1 MLGIWSVLVKDLRD
15 TVDPWQGNFMNNGWV
30 TAAALLASAG
40 AAHGQVANKLSNAA
54 RSVFQGFPHATSF
67 RNIVRDVDQHARREV
82 ERQLPFKVH
91 FNELGPHALYVPFRE
106 LKPIGLLYVRT
117 EDGGW
122 GFSEIS
128 WSLSLDLR
136 IVGFRFLRSRSQH
149 RFALQR
155 SPFSRSLVGLG
166 YDGLAKLLGKDDKL
180 LVKQGDIPRGSEKLA
195 LALVRSAMKTILV
208 TRTVWR
214 QELVKLQNKALGFES
229 FKGARVVLGL
239 PIRLAEEKPRQGLR
253 SVRAVRVFGT
263 ARTDF
268 GIAAQTVSSYG
279 ERIVTLRWVLTPQLE
294 VLRVSPVPARDDVKL
309 CAACS
314 ELAGRSLADPG
325 QGAVADIAR
334 ELAQVL
340 HKPTPRKG
348 KPK

>member
-1 MLGIWSVLVKDLRD
+1 MK
-15 TVDPWQGNFMNNGWV
+15 NGWV

-40 AAHGQVANKLSNAA
+40 AAHGQAANKLSDAA
-54 RSVFQGFPHATSF
+54 RSVFRAFPHATSF

-82 ERQLPFKVH
+82 ERRLPFKVH

-136 IVGFRFLRSRSQH
+136 IRGFRFLRSRSQH

-155 SPFSRSLVGLG
+155 SPFSRSIVGLD
-166 YDGLAKLLGKDDKL
+166 YEGLAKLLGEDGKL
-180 LVKQGDIPRGSEKLA
+180 IIKPGDIPRGSEELA
-195 LALVRSAMKTILV
+195 LATVRSAMKTILV

-214 QELVKLQNKALGFES
+214 EELGKLQGLALGFET
-229 FKGARVVLGL
+229 FPGARVVLAQPL
-239 PIRLAEEKPRQGLR
+239 RPAAEFPRQRVL
-253 SVRAVRVFGT
+253 SVQAVRVFGT

-279 ERIVTLRWVLTPQLE
+279 EQTVTLRWVLTPQLN
-294 VLRVSPVPARDDVKL
+294 VLRVSPVHRKDDAEL
-309 CAACS
+309 SAACT
-314 ELAGRSLADPG
+314 ELTGRSLAEPG
-325 QGAVADIAR
+325 HGALAVIAR
-334 ELAQVL
+334 ELTQVL
-340 HKPTPRKG
+340 QKPTPPQG
-348 KPK
+348 KRE